1 MPIGKNAIKRVE
13 NNGYSNVKTE
23 APDMINSTVI
33 SGTSKEVMDM
43 VEKSVNKAVKP
54 VKKAVEPA
62 TEAVVEAPAEP
73 VVEVKVEAKK
83 TTAKKSTT
91 TKKAAPK
98 KPAKNNFEIIRFGDE
113 MPIHLL

>member
-43 VEKSVNKAVKP
+43 VEKSVNKAVKT
-54 VKKAVEPA
+54 VKKSVEPMVKPE
-62 TEAVVEAPAEP
+62 TQPVTEP
-73 VVEVKVEAKK
+73 VVEVKTEAPK
-83 TTAKKSTT
+83 TT
-91 TKKAAPK
+91 TKKAPTKKQAPK

>member
-43 VEKSVNKAVKP
+43 VEKSVNKAVNP
-54 VKKAVEPA
+54 VKKATKPVTQPENQPA
-62 TEAVVEAPAEP
+62 TEPA
-73 VVEVKVEAKK
+73 VEVKTETPK
-83 TTAKKSTT
+83 TT
-91 TKKAAPK
+91 TKKAPAKKQAPK
-98 KPAKNNFEIIRFGDE
+98 KPAKSNFEKIGLGSE
-113 MPIHLL
+113 MPIYLL